1 MRELGKDRKF
11 WLCAALFVGLFGLA
25 VRFEHI
31 DKYHPFP
38 YIAVFH
44 ALTFLSWLWG
54 LYSRWSGRWKPG
66 DGRVWG
72 GWVLCLALLLQLP
85 MCMVS
90 FVSWVLLGV
99 SLVMGLGGIL
109 CSRR

>member
-11 WLCAALFVGLFGLA
+11 WLCALLFAGLLGTALC
-25 VRFEHI
+25 FEHI

-54 LYSRWSGRWKPG
+54 MYCRWSGRWKPG

-99 SLVMGLGGIL
+99 SLVMGFGGVL